1 MLEAV
6 TALKKI
12 SRRKY
17 VLMTG
22 NATTSLYLALK
33 SLNLKPKSNIM
44 IPNISCHHVPL
55 SIFLAGHKPV
65 LVDIDKSN
73 FGLNLTNIKKKYN
86 FKIKVILAIH
96 SFGKICKIK
105 QIENFCKKKK
115 IHLIEDSALSIGM
128 KSGNKP
134 VGSFGI
140 SSVFSFGKGKVLDA
154 SGGGALLTD
163 DYSFF
168 KKAER
173 LSKKLKSK
181 SYKFKRKIDSI
192 DENHTKIYNNFF
204 IKNKKSKIKNE
215 YKKKILSKAKFFL
228 TKFDDKILKKLNI
241 TNDRII
247 RIKEKRK
254 KNFDYL
260 NMNLNKIKKNFFSL
274 PEKLKENEIPWRYN
288 IFFKKESYRNHIL
301 KQLLKKKLKIS
312 SWHPRLDLFYNSNNS
327 IYPVSEY
334 FGNRVLNIWIN
345 DEINK
350 TYLNKIVKI
359 ISKEKLQL
367 KLS

>member
-1 MLEAV
+1 MTEAV

-12 SRRKY
+12 SGRKY

-55 SIFLAGHKPV
+55 SVFLARHKPV
-65 LVDIDKSN
+65 LIDIDKSN
-73 FGLNLTNIKKKYN
+73 FGLNLINIKKKYN
-86 FKIKVILAIH
+86 SKIKVILAIH

-128 KSGNKP
+128 MSENKP

-154 SGGGALLTD
+154 NGGGALVTD

-168 KKAER
+168 KEAER
-173 LSKKLKSK
+173 LSKNLNNRSQ
-181 SYKFKRKIDSI
+181 KIKKKIRSI

-204 IKNKKSKIKNE
+204 IENKKSKIKKE
-215 YKKKILSKAKFFL
+215 YKKK
-228 TKFDDKILKKLNI
+228 
-241 TNDRII
+241 
-247 RIKEKRK
+247 
-254 KNFDYL
+254 
-260 NMNLNKIKKNFFSL
+260 
-274 PEKLKENEIPWRYN
+274 
-288 IFFKKESYRNHIL
+288 
-301 KQLLKKKLKIS
+301 
-312 SWHPRLDLFYNSNNS
+312 NS
-327 IYPVSEY
+327 V
-334 FGNRVLNIWIN
+334 
-345 DEINK
+345 
-350 TYLNKIVKI
+350 
-359 ISKEKLQL
+359 
-367 KLS
+367 